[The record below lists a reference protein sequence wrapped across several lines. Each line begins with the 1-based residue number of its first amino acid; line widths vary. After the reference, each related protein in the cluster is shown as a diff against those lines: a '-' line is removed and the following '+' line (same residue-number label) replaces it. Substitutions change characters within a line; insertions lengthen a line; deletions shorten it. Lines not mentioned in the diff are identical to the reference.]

1 MKEEI
6 SQYLFD
12 NIEHLLELTQVYRNQ
27 KNALLDTDPLFKE
40 EIISQY
46 NERIR
51 FVIGVEITRDTGCSY
66 EEALIVMEE
75 IEIDK
80 LFGL

>member
-1 MKEEI
+1 LKEEI